1 MNIEGTYTLQAPPE
15 NVWRSLTDPQVL
27 LSAIPG
33 VERVEQIDERTF
45 DVVLRLRAPF
55 KGSYQGRVVL
65 VDQQYPYHYK
75 IEIHGTG
82 HHNNLN
88 GTGSIYLD
96 AQDNNTV
103 ITYKGT
109 LAANRPNSPFPPSML
124 RGAFKHIA
132 QQFFATLAAYS
143 RTHIVTSPA
152 EVDTQASSFDEASS
166 AQPISQATSA
176 QRFQT
181 TSLLRRL
188 IQWGGLGAGDPEQ
201 EARWETRIRR
211 TGYIAFFLLLV
222 WIGTRIPRR
231 K

>member
-1 MNIEGTYTLQAPPE
+1 MNIEGTYTLQASPE

-33 VERVEQIDERTF
+33 VERVEKIDERTF
-45 DVVLRLRAPF
+45 DVVLRLKAPF

-75 IEIHGTG
+75 IEIHGIG
-82 HHNNLN
+82 HHNNIK

-132 QQFFATLAAYS
+132 QQFFAALAAYS
-143 RTHIVTSPA
+143 RTHFVTSPA
-152 EVDTQASSFDEASS
+152 ETDAQASSFNEGAAAASS
-166 AQPISQATSA
+166 SQATSI
-176 QRFQT
+176 
-181 TSLLRRL
+181 LHRL

-211 TGYIAFFLLLV
+211 TGYITLFLLLV

-231 K
+231 QQ

>member
-27 LSAIPG
+27 FSAIPG
-33 VERVEQIDERTF
+33 VEHVEQIDERTF
-45 DVVLRLRAPF
+45 DVVLRLKAPF

-65 VDQQYPYHYK
+65 VDQQHPYHYK
-75 IEIHGTG
+75 IEIYGTG
-82 HHNNLN
+82 NHNNLN

-96 AQDNNTV
+96 AQDNNTI

-109 LAANRPNSPFPPSML
+109 LAANKPNSPFPPSML

-143 RTHIVTSPA
+143 RTHIVTSSA
-152 EVDTQASSFDEASS
+152 EADTPTPSLDEEVMAASSS
-166 AQPISQATSA
+166 
-176 QRFQT
+176 QT

-188 IQWGGLGAGDPEQ
+188 IQWSGLGAGDPEQ

-211 TGYIAFFLLLV
+211 TGYITFFLLLV

>member
-1 MNIEGTYTLQAPPE
+1 MNIEGTYTLQAPQE

-27 LSAIPG
+27 FNAIPG
-33 VERVEQIDERTF
+33 VEHVEQIDERTF
-45 DVVLRLRAPF
+45 DVVLRLKAPF

-82 HHNNLN
+82 NHNNLN

-96 AQDNNTV
+96 AQDNNTI

-109 LAANRPNSPFPPSML
+109 LAANKPNSPLPPSML

-143 RTHIVTSPA
+143 RTHPVTSSI
-152 EVDTQASSFDEASS
+152 EVDTYTPSFDEEVTVVPSS
-166 AQPISQATSA
+166 
-176 QRFQT
+176 QT
-181 TSLLRRL
+181 TSLLRQL
-188 IQWGGLGAGDPEQ
+188 IQWSGLGEGDPEQ

-211 TGYIAFFLLLV
+211 TGYITFFLLLV

>member
-1 MNIEGTYTLQAPPE
+1 MDIEGTYTLQAPPE
-15 NVWRSLTDPQVL
+15 NVWRSLTDPEVL

-45 DVVLRLRAPF
+45 DVVLRLKAPF
-55 KGSYQGRVVL
+55 KGLYQGRVVL

-96 AQDNNTV
+96 AQDNNTI

-109 LAANRPNSPFPPSML
+109 LAANKPNSPFPPSML

-143 RTHIVTSPA
+143 RTHIVTSSA
-152 EVDTQASSFDEASS
+152 EADTPTPSLDEEVMAASSS
-166 AQPISQATSA
+166 
-176 QRFQT
+176 QT

-188 IQWGGLGAGDPEQ
+188 IQWSGLGAGDPEQ

-211 TGYIAFFLLLV
+211 TGYITFFLLLV

>member
-27 LSAIPG
+27 FSAIPG
-33 VERVEQIDERTF
+33 IERVEKIDECTF
-45 DVVLRLRAPF
+45 DVILQLKAPF

-65 VDQQYPYHYK
+65 IDQQYPYHYR
-75 IEIHGTG
+75 IEIQGKG
-82 HHNNLN
+82 HYNNLN
-88 GTGSIYLD
+88 GTGNIYLN
-96 AQDNNTV
+96 AQDDNTI

-109 LAANRPNSPFPPSML
+109 LASNKPNSPLPPSIL
-124 RGAFKHIA
+124 KGAIKHIT
-132 QQFFATLAAYS
+132 QQFFATLATYS
-143 RTHIVTSPA
+143 RTHAAMSFTETATEAPSIDEETAATSP
-152 EVDTQASSFDEASS
+152 TQS
-166 AQPISQATSA
+166 IST
-176 QRFQT
+176 
-181 TSLLRRL
+181 LRRL
-188 IQWGGLGAGDPEQ
+188 IQWSGLGAGDPEQ